1 MNLKIDKNILAKFI
15 GILFIL
21 LAFAFPVVTE
31 SYWFNIVVKIRN
43 SINTGD
49 SGSLLL
55 ASGYTSILFA
65 LLNTLLFLGIDEYR
79 LVIEHKIYMDK
90 LSKQDFKRPST
101 SVKKTSY
108 LWVDQSGS
116 KLIHYGLLASEILV
130 FIVMNLIISNVYQ
143 IPWEIWTSLISFV
156 FILILVDDMKLE
168 NQIFKTSV
176 VSLQVF
182 FAFQW
187 LNIMPILSD
196 YGFGISDVP
205 ISIKLAS
212 NYLSSETVLN
222 FMGSFFFVPTIFA
235 AVMTAILFQI
245 HDKNIMIVSENY
257 EKEKEL
263 QMIKSKAME
272 NRIYEEINSLA
283 HDLKTP
289 LVTIRGLNSL
299 FVLSKNIDKLSEYS
313 ERIDGAVEKMSE
325 MISSFLYGSS
335 RQKIKPSD
343 LVRYIQ
349 AQIPIEDDKLNV
361 DIKIGENLSDIYVN
375 KIRVVRALI
384 NLVENAILVPTLNE
398 YKLISIE
405 AKECDGSLNIIVSDN
420 GEGIE
425 PSIIDDI
432 WKIGHST
439 NNTTGLG
446 LPFAKQIVEENEG
459 SIKIESELSVGTD
472 VIVTFPFIEEDN
484 VREDI

>member
-1 MNLKIDKNILAKFI
+1 MKLKLDRNRMARFMGL
-15 GILFIL
+15 LFIL

-31 SYWFNIVVKIRN
+31 NYWFNIVVKIRN

-55 ASGYTSILFA
+55 ASGYTSILSA
-65 LLNTLLFLGIDEYR
+65 LLSTLLFLGIDEYR
-79 LVIEHKIYMDK
+79 IVIEDKIYMDI
-90 LSKQDFKRPST
+90 LSNQDFKRPDRKA
-101 SVKKTSY
+101 KKLAS
-108 LWVDQSGS
+108 LWEEQ
-116 KLIHYGLLASEILV
+116 KNAKMIHYILLLGEVFV
-130 FIVMNLIISNVYQ
+130 FIVLNLMISNIYQ
-143 IPWEIWTSLISFV
+143 IPWEIWTSLVALV

-168 NQIFKTSV
+168 NQIFKISV

-187 LNIMPILSD
+187 LNIMPILSS

-212 NYLSSETVLN
+212 SYLETETVLN

-235 AVMTAILFQI
+235 AVMTAILFQT
-245 HDKNIMIVSENY
+245 HDKNIMIVRENY

-263 QMIKSKAME
+263 HMIKSKAME

-299 FVLSKNIDKLSEYS
+299 FVLSKNIDKLNEYS

-349 AQIPIEDDKLNV
+349 AQIPIEDYKLNV
-361 DIKIGENLSDIYVN
+361 EIKIGENLPYIYVN

-405 AKECDGSLNIIVSDN
+405 AKEFENSLNLIVSDN
-420 GEGIE
+420 GVGIE

-446 LPFAKQIVEENEG
+446 LPFAKKIIEENEG
-459 SIKIESELSVGTD
+459 SIKIESEPLIGTS
-472 VIVTFPFIEEDN
+472 VIVMFPFIEEDKGG
-484 VREDI
+484 EDI